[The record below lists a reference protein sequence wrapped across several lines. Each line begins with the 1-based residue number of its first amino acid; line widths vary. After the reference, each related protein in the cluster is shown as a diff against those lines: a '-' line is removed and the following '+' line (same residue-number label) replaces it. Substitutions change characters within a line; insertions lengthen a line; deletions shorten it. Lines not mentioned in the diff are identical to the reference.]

1 MEELAY
7 VVGKVLRG
15 AAGAAYAFGDVLV
28 GLGPEGGTKKKAE
41 EESGK
46 GSAKGSAALAPG
58 PPESGVAA
66 AEGDEFLVGALFDHA

>member
-46 GSAKGSAALAPG
+46 GSAKD
-58 PPESGVAA
+58 A
-66 AEGDEFLVGALFDHA
+66 AEGADGTGEKPGPA